1 MNGMSMPH
9 ESWSSAAAGYLG
21 MWMAMMVPMMAP
33 SLVPMLAR
41 FRRSV
46 GGAHAMRLSGL
57 TALVGMGYFVVWA
70 LLGMVVLAVSNGL
83 MAADLRWGAGAGG
96 LPFAAVC
103 GLLAAGVIQLSPW
116 KSRQLGRCR
125 DAAGCGG
132 PRGPDALGAWRHGLR
147 LGVQCALCCSGLMMA
162 LLAVGVMNLVAM
174 VLVTLA
180 ITAERLAPA
189 PERVARVAGLAIVMV
204 GVLAVTRI

>member
-9 ESWSSAAAGYLG
+9 ESWSGAVADYLG
-21 MWMAMMVPMMAP
+21 MWMAMMVPMMLP

-41 FRRSV
+41 FRRTV
-46 GGAHAMRLSGL
+46 DGAHAMRLHGL
-57 TALVGMGYFVVWA
+57 TALVGMGYFLVWA
-70 LLGMVVLAVSNGL
+70 LLGMVALAVSDGL

-96 LPFAAVC
+96 LPFAAGGV
-103 GLLAAGVIQLSPW
+103 LLAAGVVQLSPW
-116 KSRQLGRCR
+116 KSRQLTRCR
-125 DAAGCGG
+125 DASECGG
-132 PRGPDALGAWRHGLR
+132 PRGPDAVGAWRHGLR
-147 LGVQCALCCSGLMMA
+147 LGARCALCCSGLMMA

-189 PERVARVAGLAIVMV
+189 PERVARVAGLTIVMV
-204 GVLAVTRI
+204 GVLAITRI